1 MTEPEIYD
9 ALKPIFADLF
19 GRDDIVPRAEMT
31 ADDVDG
37 WDSYRQVELLL
48 AIQERFGF
56 RFSSREI
63 DKLRN
68 VGDLVAVVI
77 AKSA

>member
-1 MTEPEIYD
+1 MTEPEIYE

-19 GRDDIVPRAEMT
+19 GRDDIVLAPGITAE
-31 ADDVDG
+31 DVDG

-48 AIQERFGF
+48 AVQERFGL

-63 DKLRN
+63 DRMRRL
-68 VGDLVAVVI
+68 GDLVAVVA